1 MADLKTTEFTAET
14 TNIPGLLVFDMNVVA
29 DERGYY
35 QEKYQRAKL
44 VATGMPADFN
54 VVQTGI
60 SYNKQRGVT
69 RGLHA
74 EPWEKYISMVKGRAF
89 GAWVDLRAG
98 DSFGQVF
105 TTEITPEKAIFL
117 PRGVANAFQVLE
129 DDSYY
134 IYSVSDHWS
143 ADKYELYTFVNLADP
158 ALEIDWPISL
168 SEAIIND
175 RDRQHPILKD
185 AKPFKEAL

>member
-1 MADLKTTEFTAET
+1 MANLKTTEFTARA

-35 QEKYQRAKL
+35 QENYQKAKL
-44 VATGMPADFN
+44 VAAGLPPNFD
-54 VVQTGI
+54 VVQTNV
-60 SYNKQRGVT
+60 SYNKFRGVT
-69 RGLHA
+69 RGFHA
-74 EPWEKYISMVKGRAF
+74 EPWEKYISMVKGRVF

-105 TTEITPEKAIFL
+105 TTEITPRKAIFL

-134 IYSVSDHWS
+134 LYSVNDHWS
-143 ADKYELYTFVNLADP
+143 ADKYELYTFVNLADSN
-158 ALEIDWPISL
+158 LNIQWPIPL
-168 SEAIIND
+168 SDAIIND
-175 RDRQHPILKD
+175 RDRGHPMLSN
-185 AKPFKEAL
+185 AKPFKEVL

>member
-1 MADLKTTEFTAET
+1 MADLKTTEFRSRT

-35 QEKYQRAKL
+35 QEKYQREKL
-44 VATGMPADFN
+44 VSAGMPADFN

-69 RGLHA
+69 RGMHA

-89 GAWVDLRAG
+89 GAWVDLRSG

-158 ALEIDWPISL
+158 TLEIEWPISL
-168 SEAIIND
+168 DQAIIND
-175 RDRQHPILKD
+175 RDQNHPMLKD